1 MEVNGLAMLEDEGVF
16 GTIHIGIG
24 TNIALGG
31 NVHAPIHYD
40 LIIKDVKIELDG
52 TIVQEGRKLFL

>member
-1 MEVNGLAMLEDEGVF
+1 MLEDEGVF